1 MECKH
6 TACRPSALIPDEIRG
21 RREFLQMELRK
32 YQGKA
37 FHCKSIGVNV
47 IVTEKS
53 IKEVSYNAAS
63 SRKSAELA
71 LYLPF
76 VIRNAEIVSLHLPT
90 ESRKQIRDFHF
101 GSNAPLTRWAQ
112 PRL

>member
-37 FHCKSIGVNV
+37 IEYS
-47 IVTEKS
+47 VTEYMAK
-53 IKEVSYNAAS
+53 
-63 SRKSAELA
+63 
-71 LYLPF
+71 
-76 VIRNAEIVSLHLPT
+76 
-90 ESRKQIRDFHF
+90 
-101 GSNAPLTRWAQ
+101 
-112 PRL
+112 